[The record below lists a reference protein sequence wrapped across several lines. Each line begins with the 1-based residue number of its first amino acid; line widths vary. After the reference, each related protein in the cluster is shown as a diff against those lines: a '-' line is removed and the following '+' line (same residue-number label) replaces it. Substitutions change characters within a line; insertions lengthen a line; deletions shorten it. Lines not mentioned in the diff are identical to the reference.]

1 MVNMRNAGR
10 TIALVALFC
19 AIIGAIYLLVQQ
31 NVKGFEKT
39 VINQT
44 QNYLLTIA
52 KTQAQHIEGLFINI
66 HAGLGILASNPTVQK
81 RIRENLG
88 AAEISEKAYHP
99 AKIVFEHMA
108 NMVDSL
114 YTIDSKGIVQTRL
127 PFEGEVRGK
136 DFSKKPGVN
145 FILENYDIRSGHTRS
160 HKHISKIFTTDSG
173 RKAISVSVP
182 VLENEEFVGILRA
195 IVHLDIVEDI
205 ISYVKAGKHGYAWMI
220 DGTGLIVAHP
230 KAEHGYIGADII
242 AKKKEAFPS
251 YNWFD
256 LKDIVARMKTGQEG
270 AGFYHLA
277 WWEDGKLELTKEL
290 TAFAPVR
297 MANESWSIGVSMR
310 YDEVSGPV
318 KAHSKKLSMIGGI
331 LIVLLIAIATVFLKL
346 QKNRIQL
353 AIMAQSADELNSIN
367 RRLEREI
374 SERKRAEKEIEKHRD
389 HLEELVADRTEE
401 LTKANKD
408 LKREIAERRKAER
421 ALKEAKDEAEAANR
435 AKSQFLANMSHEI
448 RTPLNGIVGFSELVI
463 RSDSLERCHEHGRII
478 LEESEHLLGL
488 INEILDHA
496 KIEAGKLKLEYRPID
511 FKTLLETVVSS
522 VHVQAKKKGLQLTTF
537 MDDSV
542 YRYVMGDSLRLRQIL
557 LNLASNAIKFTD
569 KGSVAVKVE
578 PVETEGNVS
587 TIRFSVIDTGI
598 GIPLDKQP
606 SVFDSFVQA
615 DESTTRKYGGTG
627 LGITIAKQLVTLM
640 GGQMGLES
648 QPGKGSTFWFTL
660 PLEMS
665 ESAPEPDD
673 GTVSDESKGLYAKQD
688 WERSGHILVAE
699 DYPVNQR
706 VARQHLEEAGYTVT
720 IVEDGEKAVS
730 ACGAHKYDLILMDVQ
745 MPNMD
750 GYDATRH
757 IRSRSSLCAKV
768 PILALTANADLETR
782 NACKKAN
789 MDDVL
794 TKPIRRNSLLSA
806 VDRWIA
812 LTGQPPDRS
821 GNSFLDENDDT
832 SPKEVMPIDYDVALE
847 EFGDMNIVNEVVAH
861 FIEKVQTQIQ
871 DMREALTE
879 QDIDGLRRDAHAI
892 KGGAGTLEAK
902 PLAREAEQMESL
914 CKSNDLK
921 AIPSAL
927 DNVVTEFDRLRTYV
941 ESCSQS

>member
-1 MVNMRNAGR
+1 MIKKAVHNDEIKALRNQVKALEVELAKKDKINRVLMWRVEKSVDSAGDAYSIFENNILLQREIEERQKVEDALRESEQRLR
-10 TIALVALFC
+10 TILDSIQTGVMIVDAKDHVLVDVNPAASEMIGLPKEE
-19 AIIGAIYLLVQQ
+19 IIGRLCHGFVCPAEKQKCPITDLGQELDKSERELVK
-31 NVKGFEKT
+31 VDGETLPILKT
-39 VINQT
+39 V
-44 QNYLLTIA
+44 
-52 KTQAQHIEGLFINI
+52 
-66 HAGLGILASNPTVQK
+66 SP
-81 RIRENLG
+81 
-88 AAEISEKAYHP
+88 
-99 AKIVFEHMA
+99 IVL
-108 NMVDSL
+108 D
-114 YTIDSKGIVQTRL
+114 
-127 PFEGEVRGK
+127 
-136 DFSKKPGVN
+136 
-145 FILENYDIRSGHTRS
+145 
-160 HKHISKIFTTDSG
+160 G
-173 RKAISVSVP
+173 RK
-182 VLENEEFVGILRA
+182 
-195 IVHLDIVEDI
+195 HLIE
-205 ISYVKAGKHGYAWMI
+205 
-220 DGTGLIVAHP
+220 T
-230 KAEHGYIGADII
+230 
-242 AKKKEAFPS
+242 
-251 YNWFD
+251 
-256 LKDIVARMKTGQEG
+256 
-270 AGFYHLA
+270 
-277 WWEDGKLELTKEL
+277 
-290 TAFAPVR
+290 
-297 MANESWSIGVSMR
+297 
-310 YDEVSGPV
+310 
-318 KAHSKKLSMIGGI
+318 
-331 LIVLLIAIATVFLKL
+331 FL
-346 QKNRIQL
+346 
-353 AIMAQSADELNSIN
+353 D
-367 RRLEREI
+367 I

-389 HLEELVADRTEE
+389 HLEELVAGRTEE

-408 LKREIAERRKAER
+408 LKREIAERREAER

-435 AKSQFLANMSHEI
+435 AKSQFLAKMSHEI
-448 RTPLNGIVGFSELVI
+448 RTPLNGIVGFSELVF
-463 RSDSLERCHEHGRII
+463 RADSLERCHEHGRII

-511 FKTLLETVVSS
+511 LKHLFETVVSS

-606 SVFDSFVQA
+606 SVFDSFMQA
-615 DESTTRKYGGTG
+615 NESTTRKYGGTG

-660 PLEMS
+660 SLEMS
-665 ESAPEPDD
+665 ECAPEPENEIP
-673 GTVSDESKGLYAKQD
+673 VAHSSCLRAEQNMH
-688 WERSGHILVAE
+688 RSGHILVAE

-757 IRSRSSLCAKV
+757 IRSRSSLCANV

-782 NACKKAN
+782 NTCKKVN

-794 TKPIRRNSLLSA
+794 TKPIRRNSLLAA

-821 GNSFLDENDDT
+821 GNSFPDENDDT
-832 SPKEVMPIDYDVALE
+832 SPKDIMPIDYNVALE
-847 EFGDMNIVNEVVAH
+847 EFGDMDIVNEVVAH

-871 DMREALTE
+871 DMREALTQ